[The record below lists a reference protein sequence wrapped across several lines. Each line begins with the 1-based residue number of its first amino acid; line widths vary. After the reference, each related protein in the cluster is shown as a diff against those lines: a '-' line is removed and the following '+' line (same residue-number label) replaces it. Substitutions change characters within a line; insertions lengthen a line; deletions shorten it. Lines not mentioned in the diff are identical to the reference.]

1 LLGDE
6 RFEANQKTNEE
17 INKQTENKLK
27 YNIMK
32 AKIVKP
38 AIGWLA
44 TSGDPL
50 LFNNISVILLAMAA
64 NVAIYK
70 TPTPP
75 LADVQTALDNFSAGV
90 AAAAD
95 GGPSATS
102 KKNNLRLILIGLM
115 RQLANYVASACNG
128 DMTNLLLSGF
138 PTQKPVRQPIGVLP
152 APSNPTLALGSLSGQ
167 LDASVNPVFGASIY
181 NWKLTSNVAGA
192 PVLTGQSTA
201 SAYTFSGLTPGVSYS
216 LAVNV
221 VGAAG
226 PGNWSQTS
234 AQMVV

>member
-1 LLGDE
+1 
-6 RFEANQKTNEE
+6 
-17 INKQTENKLK
+17 
-27 YNIMK
+27 MK

-152 APSNPTLALGSLSGQ
+152 APVNVILAQGDRSGE
-167 LDASVNPVFGASIY
+167 LVAKANPVFGASLY
-181 NWKLTSNVAGA
+181 TWTLTPSTPNGA
-192 PVLTGQSTA
+192 VVTVQTTA
-201 SAYTFSGLTPGVSYS
+201 ARNTFTSLTPGVTYTV
-216 LAVNV
+216 AVNAI
-221 VGAAG
+221 GTAG
-226 PGNWSQTS
+226 PSDWSNPAS
-234 AQMVV
+234 LMVI